1 MTVKTNEKEYT
12 EQVNYPLFDVCGL
25 MVSLLTSSAVDRV
38 FEPPLFD
45 VGGVMISLVTSG
57 VVNRVFEAPLFD
69 VGGVMVS
76 LLTSGVVDRVFEPPS
91 GQDKDYKIGIFCFS
105 TQHLT
110 F

>member
-1 MTVKTNEKEYT
+1 
-12 EQVNYPLFDVCGL
+12 
-25 MVSLLTSSAVDRV
+25 MVSLVTSGVVDRL

-45 VGGVMISLVTSG
+45 VGGVMVSLLTSG

-69 VGGVMVS
+69 VGGVMVR
-76 LLTSGVVDRVFEPPS
+76 LLTSGVVNRVFEPPS
-91 GQDKDYKIGIFCFS
+91 GQDKDYRIGIFCFS